1 MSTKDPAQQQR
12 KRRLFS
18 LIDSFVPANIAEALR
33 ELHGDRSLFHAAR
46 ARYYPLMRLAD
57 PALGRGF
64 KLLHEVGEALA
75 RGDSPE
81 FLQGFVAHYAEL
93 GETEIVLKTIAEHP
107 VCIQKITNIALLNCV
122 ANAALPSEAQVWD
135 ISLPD
140 LPTPISIPPPQQ
152 LFLAPLDRLIVS
164 NLAQFQAFVPHFQG
178 MPMLMT
184 MHATGC
190 QLEDLPDEIGHLCEL
205 ADLRLAQNRM
215 GALPEV
221 VRELIGLHVLD
232 LSDNV
237 LQGLPIWL
245 DELQELHTLFLQ
257 GNKLKQIPA
266 CLLELPAI
274 KILRLD
280 SNKLTALPMPTATAN
295 LGLRSLNL
303 ARNPLLHFPPAI
315 LQIKDLQVLHL
326 DACGLS
332 ELPSEIATLQ
342 QLEYLHLSQNP
353 ISSLPTEIGQLSKLQ
368 MLDVS
373 GTMIQ
378 DFPESIFSL
387 ASLGQLVL
395 NRKYIAPI
403 SVAAVRLQD
412 MLPRCSLKFV

>member
-18 LIDSFVPANIAEALR
+18 QIDSFVPANIAEALR

-46 ARYYPLMRLAD
+46 ARYYPLMRLVD
-57 PALGRGF
+57 PSLGRGF
-64 KLLHEVGEALA
+64 KLLHEVGEALT

-93 GETEIVLKTIAEHP
+93 GETEIVLKTIADHP

-122 ANAALPSEAQVWD
+122 ANTTLPEQTYVWD

-140 LPTPISIPPPQQ
+140 HPTAFSIPPQPQ
-152 LFLAPLDRLIVS
+152 FLAPLDRLKVS
-164 NLAQFQAFVPHFQG
+164 NQAQFQAFVPHFQG
-178 MPMLMT
+178 MPMLMA
-184 MHATGC
+184 MSATGC
-190 QLEDLPDEIGHLCEL
+190 QLETLPEETGYLCEL
-205 ADLRLAQNRM
+205 AELNLAQNRM
-215 GALPEV
+215 EELPKV
-221 VRELIGLHVLD
+221 MRELIGLHVLD
-232 LSDNV
+232 LSDNL
-237 LQGLPIWL
+237 LQALPIWL
-245 DELQELHTLFLQ
+245 DELQELHTLLFQ

-280 SNKLTALPMPTATAN
+280 SNKLTALPMPSAPAN
-295 LGLRSLNL
+295 LGLQSLNL

-315 LQIKDLQVLHL
+315 LQLKDLQVLHL

-332 ELPSEIATLQ
+332 ELPSEIANLQ
-342 QLEYLHLSQNP
+342 QLEQLHLSQNP
-353 ISSLPTEIGQLSKLQ
+353 ITSLPAEIGQLLNLQ
-368 MLDVS
+368 SLDLS

-378 DFPESIFSL
+378 DLPKSI
-387 ASLGQLVL
+387 ASLKLLKQLVL
-395 NRKYIAPI
+395 NRKSIVPA
-403 SVAAVRLQD
+403 SAEAVRLQD
-412 MLPRCSLKFV
+412 MLPHCSLKFV